1 MTKLRFLHYTD
12 GRITVY
18 EYSDGTYKVLGYI
31 LKTIMGWFFR
41 AKRPI
46 DANWQLAIN
55 LKLRE
60 LNDVQTKTSQ
70 GRARSGE

>member
-1 MTKLRFLHYTD
+1 MTRIRFLHYTD

-31 LKTIMGWFFR
+31 LKTVMGWFFR

-46 DANWQLAIN
+46 EEQWQVQIN
-55 LKLRE
+55 LKLKE
-60 LNDVQTKTSQ
+60 LNDVQTKTNQ
-70 GRARSGE
+70 GRARSAE